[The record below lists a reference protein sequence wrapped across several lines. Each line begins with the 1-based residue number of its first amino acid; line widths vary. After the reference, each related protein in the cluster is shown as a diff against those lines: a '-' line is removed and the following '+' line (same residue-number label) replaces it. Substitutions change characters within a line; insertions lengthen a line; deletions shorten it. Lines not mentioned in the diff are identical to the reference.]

1 LYTFF
6 TILSSG
12 IQCKWPNQLNLC
24 AFMWFIIFLWL
35 INTLRTGY
43 LDPSS
48 YVTTVQDGLLGSKFL
63 RYNGAGRVTWI
74 QVLTLQ
80 RCRTGYLNPSF

>member
-24 AFMWFIIFLWL
+24 AFTCM
-35 INTLRTGY
+35 
-43 LDPSS
+43 
-48 YVTTVQDGLLGSKFL
+48 
-63 RYNGAGRVTWI
+63 
-74 QVLTLQ
+74 
-80 RCRTGYLNPSF
+80 